1 MGFQLLYLENWKTFG
16 IKVIIF
22 PDTFTLFMHLFSW
35 SVTSPSLLLP
45 PCLSFEFLPCNAL
58 SLFFCLT
65 LSLFFP
71 FLNSSIS
78 LIPLL
83 LSPQRHQAHTV
94 YTRSVWTFCT
104 AFLRVWR
111 WPWVGCWRLFTRHA
125 CTLYGHRRTP
135 TQINTQHT
143 HTLMRAWRRGRR
155 LSYWRGRSDMPRF
168 TNSFT
173 LCWILGYARAICY
186 MDHKVQ

>member
-22 PDTFTLFMHLFSW
+22 PDTFTLFMHLFFW

-45 PCLSFEFLPCNAL
+45 PCLSFEFLPSNAL

-83 LSPQRHQAHTV
+83 LSPQSHQAHTV
-94 YTRSVWTFCT
+94 YTRSVWTFLHSFPQSLALTLGWLLT
-104 AFLRVWR
+104 AFYASCLHTVRSQKNSH
-111 WPWVGCWRLFTRHA
+111 TNQHTAHAYTHA
-125 CTLYGHRRTP
+125 CLKTWQETELLAGPEWHAPLHQLIHALLNIGLCTGHLL
-135 TQINTQHT
+135 H
-143 HTLMRAWRRGRR
+143 G
-155 LSYWRGRSDMPRF
+155 S
-168 TNSFT
+168 
-173 LCWILGYARAICY
+173 
-186 MDHKVQ
+186 